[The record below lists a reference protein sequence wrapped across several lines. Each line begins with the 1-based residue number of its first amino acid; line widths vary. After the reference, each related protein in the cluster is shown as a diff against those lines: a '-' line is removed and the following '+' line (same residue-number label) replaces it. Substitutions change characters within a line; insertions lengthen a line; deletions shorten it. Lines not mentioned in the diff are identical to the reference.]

1 MISAPTDDEQYL
13 IFKALVHMI
22 ETNSGEGFH
31 NSDQGHPA
39 YLLGANDGKV
49 DRVMGGDSPEKNT
62 LFKLLASFDQTYHG
76 VVPNPDLSTWQKF
89 CAFAVDAYNR
99 EHNPGDV

>member
-49 DRVMGGDSPEKNT
+49 DSVMGGDSPEQND
-62 LFKLLASFDQTYHG
+62 LFKLLASFDQEFHDAG
-76 VVPNPDLSTWQKF
+76 PDLSTWQKF
-89 CAFAVDAYNR
+89 CAFAVKAHHDATK
-99 EHNPGDV
+99 PA